1 MTDQEKK
8 NLHMQTIVN
17 HRAYV
22 QEMCDLMGIHEL
34 GEQHDLSKF
43 SPEEFEQYKYVTGTG
58 SPHEEARRQIGYSP
72 YWCYHK
78 NKNPHHWEHW
88 LDSED
93 ATPNGDGTFTMIVV
107 PCKMPYEYVIEMFC
121 DFVGAGKAYEKAEWT
136 PQTPWNYWV
145 NKCEGKRAMHKT
157 SEYLIKKLLWNL
169 HEAESIN
176 AFVEWYKQAENYLR
190 RHYEDN
196 SLVSEASAGDR

>member
-1 MTDQEKK
+1 MTDKEKK
-8 NLHMQTIVN
+8 DLHMQTIVN

-58 SPHEEARRQIGYSP
+58 SPHEEARRQLGYSP
-72 YWCYHK
+72 YWCFHK

-121 DFVGAGKAYEKAEWT
+121 DFIGAGKAYEKAKWT
-136 PQTPWNYWV
+136 VTTPWNYWV
-145 NKCEGKRAMHKT
+145 NKCEGKRAMHKA

-169 HEAESIN
+169 HEADSVDS
-176 AFVEWYKQAENYLR
+176 FVEWYKNAEQYLR
-190 RHYEDN
+190 RNYEN
-196 SLVSEASAGDR
+196 NNVNY

>member
-8 NLHMQTIVN
+8 DLHMQTIMN
-17 HRAYV
+17 HRQYV

-34 GEQHDLSKF
+34 GVKHDLSKF

-58 SPHEEARRQIGYSP
+58 SPHEEARRQLGYSP
-72 YWCYHK
+72 YWCFHK
-78 NKNPHHWEHW
+78 NRNPHHWEHW

-121 DFVGAGKAYEKAEWT
+121 DFIGAGKAYEKEEWT
-136 PQTPWNYWV
+136 ADTPWNYWMA
-145 NKCEGKRAMHKT
+145 KCENKRAMHNDST
-157 SEYLIKKLLWNL
+157 YLIKKLLWNL
-169 HEAESIN
+169 KEMGVDKFVSWYNEAKDWLKE
-176 AFVEWYKQAENYLR
+176 Q
-190 RHYEDN
+190 YEGIGEDY
-196 SLVSEASAGDR
+196 